1 MTLFDSHCH
10 LQDARCIG
18 GIDAILARAGAA
30 GVAHMLCCGTSESD
44 WQAVATLARRHPQII
59 PAFGL
64 HPWFIDKRSPD
75 WLAEL
80 ERMLRLFPS
89 ASVGEIGLDHTVGE
103 KNDAAQAD
111 IFLAQLDLARTLE
124 RPVSIHCRTAW
135 GDMLR
140 ILSARCGLPHGGAI
154 HSFSGSPDLIPQL
167 TGLKASLSFSGSI
180 IDDRNRRSRAC
191 AAAADEQYLLIET
204 DSPDIPPPG
213 VELGANEPANVR
225 EVARALAEV
234 RGCALDSIAERTSGN
249 ALRLFAINN

>member
-18 GIDAILARAGAA
+18 DIDAILARAGAA

-44 WQAVATLARRHPQII
+44 WQAVASLARNHPQIV

-64 HPWFIDKRSPD
+64 HPLFIDKRSPD
-75 WLAEL
+75 WLEKL

-89 ASVGEIGLDHTVGE
+89 ASVGEIGLDHAVGE
-103 KNDAAQAD
+103 RNDAVQTD
-111 IFLAQLDLARTLE
+111 IFLAQLKLARTLA
-124 RPVSIHCRTAW
+124 RPVSIHCRKAW

-154 HSFSGSPDLIPQL
+154 HSFSGPPDLIPQL
-167 TGLKASLSFSGSI
+167 TGLKVSLSFSGSI
-180 IDDRNRRSRAC
+180 VYDRNRRGRAC
-191 AAAADEQYLLIET
+191 AAAVDERCLLIET

-213 VELGANEPANVR
+213 IKQGENEPARVR
-225 EVARALAEV
+225 EVARALSEV
-234 RGCALDSIAERTSGN
+234 RGCALDRIAERTSGN
-249 ALRLFAINN
+249 ALRLFTINN